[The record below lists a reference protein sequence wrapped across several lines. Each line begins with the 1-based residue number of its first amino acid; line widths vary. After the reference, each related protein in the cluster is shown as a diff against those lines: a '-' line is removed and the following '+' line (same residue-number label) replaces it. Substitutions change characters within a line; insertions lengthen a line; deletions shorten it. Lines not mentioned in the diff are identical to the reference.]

1 MKITEIIL
9 EYKNAPL
16 EEYGGLAFRIVTDN
30 GQLIVNAFDPDWNT
44 EIGHV
49 TFNIGDN
56 NELDPQDLFVKEKYR
71 NQGVA
76 RTMYDFVKTHG
87 YKIQRSW
94 DQTDA
99 GAGFWNKHRGEDV
112 RVWEQK

>member
-1 MKITEIIL
+1 MKINEIL
-9 EYKNAPL
+9 VEYKNAPL
-16 EEYGGLAFRIVTDN
+16 EEFGGLLFRIVKADH
-30 GQLIVNAFDPDWNT
+30 QLMVNAFEPEWNN
-44 EIGHV
+44 EIAHV

-99 GAGFWNKHRGEDV
+99 GAGFWEKNRSEE